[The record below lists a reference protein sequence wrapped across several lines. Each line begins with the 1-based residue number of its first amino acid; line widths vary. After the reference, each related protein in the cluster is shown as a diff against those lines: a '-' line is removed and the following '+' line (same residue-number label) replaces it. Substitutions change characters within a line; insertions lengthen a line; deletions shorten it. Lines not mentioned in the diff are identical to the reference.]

1 MRTEIYEPHLSGMI
15 CPECEDEAA
24 SALLHL
30 RGVISADVSYRRA
43 AAKISYDP
51 DIITPDQIDHTLSES
66 GYPVGGDGRY
76 GVAAD
81 IIAVVAVALL
91 TLLIPKLTALVPVPS
106 ATSAV
111 DIGAIFLV
119 GLFTGVHCIG
129 MCGGIMLTQCQKID
143 RSYIGAAFYNLGRVL
158 SYTVA
163 GAIFGAI
170 GKIISYDTAFRSM
183 LFTMCGALVVLIGLR
198 MWGVPFL
205 RSLSVVLRP
214 PCELPSSLRNKAFG
228 RPLIVG
234 LLTGLMPCG
243 ALSAMWLLSAS
254 SGSASRGM
262 LCMLSFALGT
272 SIPMLIFGTL
282 GALIP
287 KKYNKYVLKLSTVLV
302 VALGLCLMIKG
313 LKLL

>member
-51 DIITPDQIDHTLSES
+51 DIITPDQIDHALSES

-111 DIGAIFLV
+111 DISAIFLV

-158 SYTVA
+158 SYTAA

-205 RSLSVVLRP
+205 RSLSVALRP
-214 PCELPSSLRNKAFG
+214 PCELPSLLRNKAFG